1 MKLLNKLTPKKDLVL
16 IGKIV
21 GAHGLKGTSKIQ
33 SYAESL
39 EIFESGTTLLVRR
52 PDGGENCYKIDW
64 IKLHSHGALLA
75 LKEVSDRNQ
84 AKLLIGSELY
94 IEKTKLPELEA
105 GTYYWFDLIGMGVFT
120 ADERY
125 IGRLDS
131 IIETGANDV
140 YVVKN
145 GDKEIL
151 VPALES
157 VVCCVDIESR
167 VMRVELPEGLEEE

>member
-1 MKLLNKLTPKKDLVL
+1 LNRLAPKKDVVL

-21 GAHGLKGTSKIQ
+21 GAHGLKGTCRIQ

-39 EIFESGTTLLVRR
+39 EIFESGTALLVSS
-52 PDGGENCYKIDW
+52 PDGSENRYEIDW
-64 IKLHSHGALLA
+64 IKSHSRGALLS
-75 LKEVSDRNQ
+75 LKEVTGVDQ
-84 AKLLIGSELY
+84 AKSLIGSELY
-94 IEKTKLPELEA
+94 IEKAELPKLES
-105 GTYYWFDLIGMGVFT
+105 GTYYWFDLIGVNVYS
-120 ADERY
+120 ADDRY

-145 GDKEIL
+145 ADKEIL

-157 VVCCVDIESR
+157 VVRSIDIESKK
-167 VMRVELPEGLEEE
+167 MRVELPEGLEER

>member
-1 MKLLNKLTPKKDLVL
+1 LNRLAPKKDVVL

-21 GAHGLKGTSKIQ
+21 GAHGLKGTCRIQ

-39 EIFESGTTLLVRR
+39 EIFESGTALLVSS
-52 PDGGENCYKIDW
+52 PDGSENRYEIDW
-64 IKLHSHGALLA
+64 IKSHSRGALLS
-75 LKEVSDRNQ
+75 LKEVTGVDQ
-84 AKLLIGSELY
+84 AKSLIGSELY
-94 IEKTKLPELEA
+94 IEKAELPELES
-105 GTYYWFDLIGMGVFT
+105 GTYYWFDLIGVNVYS
-120 ADERY
+120 ADDRY

-145 GDKEIL
+145 ADKEIL

-157 VVCCVDIESR
+157 VVRSIDIESKK
-167 VMRVELPEGLEEE
+167 MRVELPEGLEER

>member
-1 MKLLNKLTPKKDLVL
+1 LKLLNKSAPEKDLVL

-21 GAHGLKGTSKIQ
+21 GAHGLGGTSKIQ

-52 PDGGENCYKIDW
+52 PGGVENRYEIDW
-64 IKLHSHGALLA
+64 IKAHSRGALLA
-75 LKEVSDRNQ
+75 LKEVAGRDQ
-84 AKLLIGSELY
+84 AKSLIGSELY
-94 IEKTKLPELEA
+94 VDKATLPKLEA
-105 GTYYWFDLIGMGVFT
+105 GTYYWFDLIGMSVFT
-120 ADERY
+120 ADDRY

-145 GDKEIL
+145 ADKEIL
-151 VPALES
+151 IPALES
-157 VVCCVDIESR
+157 VVCSIDIESKI
-167 VMRVELPEGLEEE
+167 MRVELPEGLEEP

>member
-1 MKLLNKLTPKKDLVL
+1 LAPKKDLVL

-39 EIFESGTTLLVRR
+39 EIFKSGTVLLVCSPEGRENR
-52 PDGGENCYKIDW
+52 YEIDGVKS
-64 IKLHSHGALLA
+64 HSRGALLT
-75 LKEVSDRNQ
+75 LKEVTGRDQ
-84 AKLLIGSELY
+84 AKSLIGSELY
-94 IEKTKLPELEA
+94 IEKAELPELEDGA
-105 GTYYWFDLIGMGVFT
+105 YYWFDLIGMNVYT
-120 ADERY
+120 SDDRY

-140 YVVKN
+140 YVVK
-145 GDKEIL
+145 DAEREIL

-157 VVCCVDIESR
+157 VVRSIDIESKI
-167 VMRVELPEGLEEE
+167 MRVELPEGLEEV